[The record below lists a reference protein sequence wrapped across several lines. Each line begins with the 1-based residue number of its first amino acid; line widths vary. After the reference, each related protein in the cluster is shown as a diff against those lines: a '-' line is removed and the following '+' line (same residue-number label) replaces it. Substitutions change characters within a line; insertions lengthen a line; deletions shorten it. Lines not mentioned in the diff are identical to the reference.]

1 MINRIF
7 TLFKIA
13 RKLAKSDALK
23 ILSKHY
29 DIPFIIK
36 FLSGI
41 LSISFSKEDDVNKSL
56 NDKQQLCKSIE
67 SMGPTFIKLG
77 QFLATRPDIIG
88 EELSVQL
95 EKLQDKLPA
104 FENSIAKKIIEKSLG
119 ETTNRS
125 ITNLSEP
132 IAAASIA
139 QVHKAQIDDSGVIKD
154 VAIKILR
161 PNIKKTFN
169 DEIDAL
175 MLLAYFIENTLK
187 KTKRLRLVEVVYL
200 LKEITNHE
208 MDLRFEAAAAN
219 EYAENTKNDL
229 GFNVPKIYWS
239 FTSDEV
245 LTLDWIDGISIRE
258 KNLMEKKNIQ
268 VNEIASNIIQ
278 HFLRQAVRDGFFLFV
293 LFGALLET
301 AGGGQYF
308 LDLAFAM
315 VGKMRGGPA
324 KAAILGSGMTG
335 MISGSS
341 VANTVTTGTFTIP
354 IMKKTGFSKEK
365 AGAIEV
371 SSSVNGQIMPPV
383 MGAAAF
389 VMASFIGVTYFEVV
403 KHAFLPAVISYIA
416 LFYISHLE
424 ALKLNLK
431 GMTEEDVPNL
441 RKTFLSGL
449 HFLIP
454 IFVLIYLLTYLRLT
468 ASYSIFYATIALI
481 SVNFLNKIYR
491 SNENGGLT
499 SSLKLWFNQTVVGF
513 QKGAINMV
521 AVGIAIATAGVI
533 VGSVASTGL
542 STNLIIV
549 IESIA
554 KDNVIILILLTILL
568 CLLLGMG
575 LPTTANYVVVASLM
589 SMVLVDVGN
598 ASGYIFP
605 LIAVHLFVFYFGL
618 MADVTPPVGL
628 ASYAAAG
635 ISGGDPLKTGIQA
648 FWYSLRTGILP
659 IVFLFNHELLLMGI
673 ENLFHAIVVI
683 LTSLTGI
690 LVFTSATQGWF
701 FNKLRWY
708 EIIVFLLVSLSLLSP
723 GFVLNKFY
731 PKYDFQDLRNSN
743 KLLFEPEKEIHI
755 KVTRYSEYGERYK
768 LFVIE
773 KNIFDKKFNLKD
785 YGIDIVEKNNQIMVD
800 NLKWNGAAKKAGF
813 EMDDVLN
820 ELKVENLDRPN
831 KSLVYPF
838 AFILLIVFGYL
849 NYKRK

>member
-1 MINRIF
+1 MNQNTNSKIDNKISEDLSPTRNLRGLHLKIVLSIAVLWSFFQLWYASPFPFIF
-7 TLFKIA
+7 DIGMFKGLPARAIHLGFALLLAFLIFPFKRSKQISIIDIFISIVGVLCCFYIYFFYDQLVDRGGILLNISLAGFKIPIE
-13 RKLAKSDALK
+13 L
-23 ILSKHY
+23 
-29 DIPFIIK
+29 II
-36 FLSGI
+36 GI
-41 LSISFSKEDDVNKSL
+41 LGIVILLEATRRVIGTPLVIIAVCFLLFSYFGRYAPEIISHGGLSL
-56 NDKQQLCKSIE
+56 NRLIGFQWFDQEAIFGIPIGVSVD
-67 SMGPTFIKLG
+67 FI
-77 QFLATRPDIIG
+77 
-88 EELSVQL
+88 
-95 EKLQDKLPA
+95 
-104 FENSIAKKIIEKSLG
+104 
-119 ETTNRS
+119 
-125 ITNLSEP
+125 
-132 IAAASIA
+132 
-139 QVHKAQIDDSGVIKD
+139 
-154 VAIKILR
+154 
-161 PNIKKTFN
+161 
-169 DEIDAL
+169 
-175 MLLAYFIENTLK
+175 
-187 KTKRLRLVEVVYL
+187 
-200 LKEITNHE
+200 
-208 MDLRFEAAAAN
+208 
-219 EYAENTKNDL
+219 
-229 GFNVPKIYWS
+229 
-239 FTSDEV
+239 
-245 LTLDWIDGISIRE
+245 
-258 KNLMEKKNIQ
+258 
-268 VNEIASNIIQ
+268 
-278 HFLRQAVRDGFFLFV
+278 FLFV

-403 KHAFLPAVISYIA
+403 KHAFLPAIISYIA

-431 GMTEEDVPNL
+431 GMSQEDVPL
-441 RKTFLSGL
+441 LKKTFLSGL

-454 IFVLIYLLTYLRLT
+454 IFVLIFLLVYLRFT

-481 SVNFLNKIYR
+481 AVNLLNKIIKKRNFSDAIKIWY
-491 SNENGGLT
+491 
-499 SSLKLWFNQTVVGF
+499 NQTKIGF

-533 VGSVASTGL
+533 VGAVGSTGL

-549 IESIA
+549 IESVA
-554 KDNVIILILLTILL
+554 KDNVAILIILTIVL

-589 SMVLVDVGN
+589 SMVLIDVGN

-635 ISGGDPLKTGIQA
+635 ISGGDPLRTGIQA

-659 IVFLFNHELLLMGI
+659 VVFLFNHELLLIGVNNI
-673 ENLFHAIVVI
+673 WH
-683 LTSLTGI
+683 GI
-690 LVFTSATQGWF
+690 LVITTSLAGILIFTSATQRWF
-701 FNKLRWY
+701 FNKLKVY
-708 EIIVFLLVSLSLLSP
+708 EIIIFLVISISLLSP
-723 GFVLNKFY
+723 EFVLNKFY
-731 PKYDFQDLRNSN
+731 PKYDFINLENHGSISFN
-743 KLLFEPEKEIHI
+743 KERDVFI
-755 KVTRYSEYGERYK
+755 KVTRESQYGERYK

-773 KNIFDKKFNLKD
+773 KNSFEKNYSLEEYGISLIDKKNK
-785 YGIDIVEKNNQIMVD
+785 IIVD
-800 NLKWNGAAKKAGF
+800 NLKWNSLAKKSGI
-813 EMDDVLN
+813 ELDDYIS
-820 ELKVENLDRPN
+820 ELKVENLERPS
-831 KSLVYPF
+831 KYFVYPI
-838 AFILLIVFGYL
+838 AIILFLIFGYL
-849 NYKRK
+849 NYRRKE